1 MSKTEGGN
9 ERMLTMDKIDYIRS
23 MEKFEDVSLR
33 EISRRTGHHFN
44 TIKKYVDQTDF
55 NEEKPKEN
63 TYPSG
68 LDPLKPIIDKW
79 LEDDLKAP
87 RKQRHT
93 AKRVFERLQEEY
105 PDELDVKLRIV
116 QYYVAAKKKELCS
129 DKGKGYIPLEH
140 SPGEAQVDFGEFVY
154 YDNAGVQELAYN
166 LTVSF
171 PYSNGA
177 YCQSFKAQNQECFL
191 QGMKNIFEYVG
202 FIPNRM
208 VFDNLSAA
216 VISVGKNGDR
226 SLTEGFLRFKNHY
239 GFQASFCNVRAGWE
253 KGNVEN
259 KVGYERRNLF
269 VPIPTITDFDVF
281 NEELFNACN
290 KDMKREHYYKKE
302 HINELFIEDVQA
314 MLPLPPTA
322 YNVFKLVTAKADKY
336 GKVMFDTNKY
346 STSPALALAQVY
358 LEIHSTKIVVM
369 NERYKVIT
377 VHNRIYG
384 KGQESMDW
392 QPYLDLMSR
401 RPNAIKYTAFYRQLP
416 SIWQH
421 YLDESD
427 LQTKKEAL
435 KVLGVM
441 LEKQPIA
448 IATSALSATLGS
460 GVKDA
465 ASILSSYQ
473 RITNNTGDVPDII
486 LSEKIPIMPTYQEDL
501 STYDALLGKAVL

>member
-9 ERMLTMDKIDYIRS
+9 ERMLTMDKIDYIRN
-23 MEKFEDVSLR
+23 MERFEEVSLR

-44 TIKKYVDQTDF
+44 TVKKYVDQTDF
-55 NEEKPKEN
+55 NEEKPKKT

-93 AKRVFERLQEEY
+93 AKRVFERLQIEY
-105 PDELDVKLRIV
+105 PEQLDVKLRTV

-129 DKGKGYIPLEH
+129 DKAKGYIPLEH
-140 SPGEAQVDFGEFVY
+140 PPGEAQVDFGEFVY
-154 YDNAGVQELAYN
+154 NDNAGMQDKAYK

-191 QGMKNIFEYVG
+191 QGMKNIFEHIDFV
-202 FIPNRM
+202 PHRM

-216 VISVGKNGDR
+216 VVSVGKNGDR
-226 SLTEGFLRFKNHY
+226 TLTDGFLRFKNHY
-239 GFQASFCNVRAGWE
+239 GFEASFCNVRAGWE

-259 KVGYERRNLF
+259 KVGYERRNLL
-269 VPIPTITDFDVF
+269 VPIPTITNFDTF
-281 NEELFNACN
+281 NEGLLNACD

-302 HINELFIEDVQA
+302 CIDRLFTEDVQA
-314 MLPLPPTA
+314 MLPLPATPF
-322 YNVFKLVTAKADKY
+322 NVFKLITAKADKY

-346 STSPALALAQVY
+346 STSPALALTQVY
-358 LEIHSTKIVVM
+358 LEIHSSKIVVM

-377 VHNRIYG
+377 THKRIYG
-384 KGQESMDW
+384 RGQESMDW

-401 RPNAIKYTAFYRQLP
+401 RPNAIKYTSFYRQLP
-416 SIWQH
+416 SIWQD
-421 YLDESD
+421 YLNESD
-427 LQTKKEAL
+427 LQAKKDAL
-435 KVLGVM
+435 KVLSVM
-441 LEKQPIA
+441 LQKQPIA
-448 IATSALSATLGS
+448 IASSALSATLKN

-473 RITNNTGDVPDII
+473 RITNSTGDMPDII
-486 LSEKIPIMPTYQEDL
+486 LGDNIPIMPIYQEDL
-501 STYDALLGKAVL
+501 SPYDALLGKKVL